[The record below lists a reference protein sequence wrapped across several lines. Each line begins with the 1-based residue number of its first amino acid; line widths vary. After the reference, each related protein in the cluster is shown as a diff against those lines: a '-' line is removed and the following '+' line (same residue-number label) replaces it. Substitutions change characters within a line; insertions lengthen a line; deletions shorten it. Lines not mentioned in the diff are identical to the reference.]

1 MSHQTEGCINMAEQV
16 AAADR
21 LAAVI
26 AEIDDWLGS
35 GGLFN
40 PSEMNMLTTKGHRAV
55 FGWREQLE
63 AVATALQQREAALQ
77 ALVKEWREE
86 RDGLHGGPETRV
98 TYDLCADDLEAL
110 IGAPASPL
118 GEPERQT

>member
-1 MSHQTEGCINMAEQV
+1 MSHQTERCINMAEQV

-26 AEIDDWLGS
+26 AEMRLAQSYDSRVWAD
-35 GGLFN
+35 
-40 PSEMNMLTTKGHRAV
+40 
-55 FGWREQLE
+55 QLE

-110 IGAPASPL
+110 IGAFASPL